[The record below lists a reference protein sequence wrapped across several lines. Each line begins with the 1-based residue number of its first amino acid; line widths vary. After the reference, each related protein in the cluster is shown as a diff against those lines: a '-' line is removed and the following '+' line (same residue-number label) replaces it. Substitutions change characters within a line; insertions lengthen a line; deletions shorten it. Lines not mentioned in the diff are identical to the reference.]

1 MTTDYRYQLETPRLT
16 GRRQEKVT
24 CPQCGRRSLVRYV
37 DTHNQ
42 FCYVAGVVG
51 KCDHEH
57 SCGYHYKPFEY
68 YHDNAWL
75 KEKPSQ
81 HRVSEPPKPKP
92 APPLQPLPLEL
103 VEQYHSPNSTFWQWF
118 EEKCAEKLGL
128 KLEQL
133 RQVFED
139 YHIGA
144 DEQGNVIW
152 WQIDEKGRVR
162 SGHIMQFFADGHR
175 HGGYQNW
182 VHDKLKKEG
191 KLPKDWMLYQCL
203 FGAHLLPLRP
213 EANVCLVESEKTSVV
228 MAAYQPEYLWL
239 ATGGSGG
246 LSQEKL
252 NCLRGRRVTIFPD
265 SGCYGKWLEKLKL
278 VTGLDYTIT
287 DALETYTDNTD
298 LCDVLMDEA
307 EHPP

>member
-42 FCYVAGVVG
+42 FCYVAGMVG

-57 SCGYHYKPFEY
+57 SCGYHYKPSEY
-68 YHDNAWL
+68 FRDNAWL

-81 HRVSEPPKPKP
+81 HRAQEPPKPKP

-103 VEQYHSPNSTFWQWF
+103 VEQYHSSNSTFWRWF
-118 EEKCAEKLGL
+118 RGECAEKLEL
-128 KLEQL
+128 DAAVIE
-133 RQVFED
+133 RIYED
-139 YHIGA
+139 YLIG
-144 DEQGNVIW
+144 DDGQGNVIF
-152 WQIDEKGRVR
+152 WQIDEQGRLR
-162 SGHIMQFFADGHR
+162 SGKIMSYGTDGHR
-175 HGGYQNW
+175 IGNPNW
-182 VHDKLKKEG
+182 VHSKLLEG
-191 KLPKDWMLYQCL
+191 KLPKDWALCQCL
-203 FGAHLLPLRP
+203 FGAHLLAKNPDKQ
-213 EANVCLVESEKTSVV
+213 VCLVESEKTAIV
-228 MAAYQPEYLWL
+228 MAAHQPEYLWL

-252 NCLRGRRVTIFPD
+252 NCLKGRRVTVFPD

-278 VTGLDYTIT
+278 VTDLNYTIT
-287 DALETYTDNTD
+287 DALETYPSNTD
-298 LCDVLMDEA
+298 LCDVLLGEA